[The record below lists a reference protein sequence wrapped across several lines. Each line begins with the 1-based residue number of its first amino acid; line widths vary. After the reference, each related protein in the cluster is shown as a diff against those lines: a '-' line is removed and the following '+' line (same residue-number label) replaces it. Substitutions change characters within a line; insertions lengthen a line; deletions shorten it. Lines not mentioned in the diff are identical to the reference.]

1 MAKIKVSPRAGA
13 LSELLKKKGIT
24 LTDAFEKTRVD
35 RKTLSKID
43 RGEEVKRETLQQVAN
58 KLQVPE
64 GHFSH
69 PVPAPADDSEV
80 SSVLEPGTIMMR
92 KLDWAR
98 LEELLKGAKNLRW
111 SLNAQVR
118 DEATRTLL
126 EDFEQAVE
134 NFRKQLDLNVPHAWD
149 GDPTLRFQLNRL
161 KASDDSLSGWRHLP
175 IMESRYLEAIT
186 CSGNAHRKSAAMD
199 PISHGNNSPT
209 ILPMSSYFRS
219 NRSEHRRG
227 EGTSCLENCLQSSPS
242 WTRRSL

>member
-1 MAKIKVSPRAGA
+1 
-13 LSELLKKKGIT
+13 
-24 LTDAFEKTRVD
+24 
-35 RKTLSKID
+35 LSKID
-43 RGEEVKRETLQQVAN
+43 RGEEVKLETLQQVAN

-98 LEELLKGAKNLRW
+98 LEELLKGAENLRW

-134 NFRKQLDLNVPHAWD
+134 NFRKQLDLDVPHAWD

-161 KASDDSLSGWRHLP
+161 KASDDLAERA
-175 IMESRYLEAIT
+175 RYLRGDGRGSDIADLIEDREE
-186 CSGNAHRKSAAMD
+186 RKLGSLLASSRVIEVRTPFPTD
-199 PISHGNNSPT
+199 P
-209 ILPMSSYFRS
+209 
-219 NRSEHRRG
+219 RRIV
-227 EGTSCLENCLQSSPS
+227 ETVRPLL
-242 WTRRSL
+242 